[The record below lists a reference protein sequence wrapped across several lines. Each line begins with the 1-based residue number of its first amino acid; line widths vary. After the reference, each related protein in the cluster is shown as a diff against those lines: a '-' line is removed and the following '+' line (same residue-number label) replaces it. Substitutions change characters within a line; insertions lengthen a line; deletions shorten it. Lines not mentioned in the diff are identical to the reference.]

1 MSYGH
6 LNHPIFLPIIFLPFF
21 FHAGFCYA
29 GIDYFAEG
37 NIIRVSDFTRDNPAT
52 LSHLKA
58 ADAQNGWGRVEVAPA
73 THATTVR
80 AHLQIGGEGIAD
92 THFQIGTK
100 DHPKEMLILAGKL
113 TLLSPAD
120 KNQATVLQLGNPADK
135 SITPT
140 LKMDF
145 TAKEGYSIYTFA
157 RTRFNAYHATI
168 TSARPGKDH
177 RVTGVRL
184 SGMTDWQECR
194 VSWFQNPTYRSSGGI
209 FKRITF
215 SHCGWVFIGPS
226 LNDVEDC
233 VVKDSDFGLRASGH
247 GYGVYRRCIFENNLV
262 NLQMG
267 HGGQA
272 VLIDPLLKPARSSSA
287 RVGNILYKGK
297 LREGRITV
305 KRSMFVEVVDAEDNP
320 VQAALV
326 DVTNEAPDGPAP
338 ENGATA
344 TDEDGR
350 TPDRYSD
357 PVTVVEYIQTAAE
370 GKDGIENW
378 AGVAPITKS
387 YTYQVIVRKDGY
399 ADSVTRNVAPDPS
412 WLDRNMTLRVVLG
425 EPNQ

>member
-1 MSYGH
+1 MRKASLIVACGV
-6 LNHPIFLPIIFLPFF
+6 FII
-21 FHAGFCYA
+21 HAAFCCA
-29 GIDYFAEG
+29 GIDYFADG
-37 NIIRVSDFTRDNPAT
+37 NIIRVSGFTRDDPAT
-52 LSHLKA
+52 LSDLEA
-58 ADAQNGWGRVEVAPA
+58 ADAQNGWGHVKVDAG
-73 THATTVR
+73 TQTTTVR
-80 AHLQIGGEGIAD
+80 ANLQIGGVGLAD
-92 THFQIGTK
+92 TYFQIGTT
-100 DHPKEMLILAGKL
+100 DHPNETLVLAGKL

-120 KNQATVLQLGNPADK
+120 RNQATVLQLGNPADK

-157 RTRFNAYHATI
+157 RTRFNAYHATL
-168 TSARPGKDH
+168 TSARPGNAH

-184 SGMTDWQECR
+184 SGMTDWQDCR
-194 VSWFQNPTYRSSGGI
+194 VSWFQNPTYRSSGGV
-209 FKRITF
+209 FRRITF

-247 GYGVYRRCIFENNLV
+247 GYGVYRRCTFENNLV

-267 HGGQA
+267 YGGQA
-272 VLIDPLLKPARSSSA
+272 VLIDPLLKPARSKAAS
-287 RVGNILYKGK
+287 VGNLVYKDK

-305 KRSMFVEVVDAEDNP
+305 KRSMFVEVVDAEGHP

-326 DVTNEAPDGPAP
+326 DVTNEAQDGPAP

-357 PVTVVEYIQTAAE
+357 PVTIVDYVQTAPDGE
-370 GKDGIENW
+370 DGIENW
-378 AGVAPITKS
+378 ASVAPITKS
-387 YTYQVIVRKDGY
+387 YTYQVIVRKDGF
-399 ADSVTRNVAPDPS
+399 ADSVTRNVDPDPS
-412 WLDRNMTLRVVLG
+412 WFDKDVTLRVVLG
-425 EPNQ
+425 EP